1 MYITTEVIIT
11 FDPIKEDEAIRIFQ
25 AENDMSEWQY
35 SDCTD
40 GISFKRKQTIK
51 VDMRG
56 RCIQRLYGS

>member
-11 FDPIKEDEAIRIFQ
+11 FDPIKEDEAIRRFQ

-35 SDCTD
+35 SDCTV
-40 GISFKRKQTIK
+40 GISYKRKQTIK

-56 RCIQRLYGS
+56 ET